1 MRKIMYV
8 LVALVLLVIIIVAVY
23 ARTVPPPPDLG
34 VINGRMAPCPESPNC
49 VSSHAVDESQ
59 RIVPIAYTGEADAA
73 MKRLH
78 DVVAAMSRAKVITR
92 QPNYL
97 HVEFRSR
104 FFRFVD
110 DVEFL
115 VDPAE
120 SVIHVRSASRV
131 GHSDLGVNRSRVE
144 QIRERLGT

>member
-1 MRKIMYV
+1 MRKLMYV
-8 LVALVLLVIIIVAVY
+8 LVALVLLVIIVVAVY

-34 VINGRMAPCPESPNC
+34 VVNGRLAPCPESPNC
-49 VSSHAVDESQ
+49 VSSEAVDESR
-59 RIVPIAYTGEADAA
+59 RIMPIAYTGEAAAA

-78 DVVAAMSRAKVITR
+78 DIVAALPCATVVTQR
-92 QPNYL
+92 PDYL

-115 VDPAE
+115 LEPAD

-131 GHSDLGVNRSRVE
+131 GHSDLGVNGRRVE
-144 QIRERLGT
+144 QIRERFGG